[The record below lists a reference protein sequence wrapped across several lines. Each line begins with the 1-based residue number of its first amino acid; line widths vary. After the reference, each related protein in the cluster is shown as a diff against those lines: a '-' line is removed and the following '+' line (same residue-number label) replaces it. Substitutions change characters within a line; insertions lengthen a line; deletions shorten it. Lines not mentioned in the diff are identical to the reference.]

1 MIGISDG
8 RNVIFRTE
16 EVEGGN
22 GEGRIAISHLL
33 QCPAIYIRYDRM
45 HSQAS
50 VRGSRC
56 SGITLWYEDII
67 ATVNVLQY

>member
-45 HSQAS
+45 PRMCKCIRKL
-50 VRGSRC
+50 V
-56 SGITLWYEDII
+56 SGAVVVLGLHCGMKTLSPP
-67 ATVNVLQY
+67 

>member
-33 QCPAIYIRYDRM
+33 QCPAIYIRYDR
-45 HSQAS
+45 SKCIRKL
-50 VRGSRC
+50 V
-56 SGITLWYEDII
+56 SGAVVVLGLHCGMKTLSPP
-67 ATVNVLQY
+67 